1 MVLLKCHKFTW
12 LPYILLRFGLPAFTS
27 CFALLLAGLLPF
39 QLMAT
44 KPEVSYS
51 DIGGNDIQKQEVNEL
66 RLTHFDTV
74 RKLILE

>member
-1 MVLLKCHKFTW
+1 
-12 LPYILLRFGLPAFTS
+12 
-27 CFALLLAGLLPF
+27 
-39 QLMAT
+39 MAT
-44 KPEVSYS
+44 KPEVAYS